1 MGIEMV
7 CPPNFE
13 SDNYYTILGCP
24 SSSNP
29 DELTKA
35 YRDLSQKYHPDRNP
49 DDDEASMIFLKV
61 GKAYATLCDPNAI
74 IVDED
79 ACEILGPM
87 TPEEA
92 KYAYEKKFGKYR
104 EVYYSDGGIIGL
116 PHALELREVA
126 EKSKRI
132 RESLSFRLCGTL
144 RISLF
149 RSWLIKKD
157 IDFVLLLLET
167 TLTWGVIATCKCQ
180 SHVCLESSQSISYTY
195 IFTVIRHTVI
205 LG

>member
-1 MGIEMV
+1 MGIEVV
-7 CPPNFE
+7 CQPNFE
-13 SDNYYTILGCP
+13 SDNYYAILGCP

-35 YRDLSQKYHPDRNP
+35 YRDLSRKYHPDRNP
-49 DDDEASMIFLKV
+49 DDNEASMIFLKV
-61 GKAYATLCDPNAI
+61 GKAYATLCDLNAI
-74 IVDED
+74 IVDEDACEILDED

-116 PHALELREVA
+116 PDAPELREVA

-132 RESLSFRLCGTL
+132 REIMSFRLCGTL

-167 TLTWGVIATCKCQ
+167 TLTWGVVATCKCRPYA
-180 SHVCLESSQSISYTY
+180 CLESFQSISYT
-195 IFTVIRHTVI
+195 
-205 LG
+205 

>member
-1 MGIEMV
+1 MGIEV
-7 CPPNFE
+7 VRTPNFE
-13 SDNYYTILGCP
+13 SDNYYAILGCP
-24 SSSNP
+24 SSSDP

-35 YRDLSQKYHPDRNP
+35 YRDLSRKYHPDRNP

-116 PHALELREVA
+116 PYATELREVA

-132 RESLSFRLCGTL
+132 REIMSFRLCGTL

-167 TLTWGVIATCKCQ
+167 TLTWGVVATCKCRPYA
-180 SHVCLESSQSISYTY
+180 CLESFQSISYT
-195 IFTVIRHTVI
+195 
-205 LG
+205 